1 MLEILMY
8 FADKV
13 SRTMI
18 ERVISH
24 FQLFFT
30 ALPPCYAA
38 DEHLFLNKL
47 FQSKN
52 PTILL

>member
-24 FQLFFT
+24 FQLF
-30 ALPPCYAA
+30 LQPY
-38 DEHLFLNKL
+38 
-47 FQSKN
+47 
-52 PTILL
+52 LLVMLQMSTYF